1 MNWISELSARIQR
14 EYPPMRL
21 QQCVPLAEHTSFR
34 IGGPAALMA
43 SPTTPEELA
52 ALCTAAAALR
62 VRTVILGA
70 GTNVL
75 APDEGLDALVILTK
89 PGLSAIVM
97 ENGIL
102 RAGCGTTLAQ
112 AALYAQSHGYKG
124 LEFAHGIPGT
134 VGGGVLMNAGAYGG
148 EMRDV
153 VRQVRAL
160 LPDGTIGNFSGA
172 ALQFGYRQSVF
183 QKNAAVILEVEFSL
197 ESDEPAAI
205 LERMQVLRAKRAASQ
220 PLEYPSAGSTFKRPQ
235 IGYAAALI
243 DQAGLK
249 GLQIGGAQVSEKHA
263 GFVINRGGATAAD
276 VKQLMAEVQ
285 CRVFAK
291 SGVQLE
297 PEVLML

>member
-102 RAGCGTTLAQ
+102 RAGCGTTLELSGLSVRPAADGADLLICTGRCDRRLRPLSCRIYPLYPQIGADGRVRARYDPRAWAQ
-112 AALYAQSHGYKG
+112 CPLSREQAHVRLQPAFVRAVRRVGRLLQNDPDTAPALRAQSDE
-124 LEFAHGIPGT
+124 LTA
-134 VGGGVLMNAGAYGG
+134 LS
-148 EMRDV
+148 
-153 VRQVRAL
+153 AL
-160 LPDGTIGNFSGA
+160 LPQSGRPPIARRSPIG
-172 ALQFGYRQSVF
+172 
-183 QKNAAVILEVEFSL
+183 
-197 ESDEPAAI
+197 
-205 LERMQVLRAKRAASQ
+205 
-220 PLEYPSAGSTFKRPQ
+220 
-235 IGYAAALI
+235 
-243 DQAGLK
+243 
-249 GLQIGGAQVSEKHA
+249 
-263 GFVINRGGATAAD
+263 
-276 VKQLMAEVQ
+276 
-285 CRVFAK
+285 
-291 SGVQLE
+291 
-297 PEVLML
+297 